1 MKSKKKKKFHG
12 KTKNNTIG
20 KLKDE
25 MSNHEKI
32 LTTIIA
38 VLFQQKTRNGPNVHQ
53 TRIG

>member
-1 MKSKKKKKFHG
+1 MKSKKKKKIHG

-38 VLFQQKTRNGPNVHQ
+38 VLFRQKTRNGPNVHQ